1 MTGRE
6 RNEKPVDVRVFFLKA
21 SEPGIVGFD
30 ASSLVLMAISSGEL
44 GDGGVLERVV
54 TELLFIDHRRAGI
67 FCCAASGK
75 FSADVGAL
83 CLGSGPGAA
92 LSVCEAPRLKKLDMV
107 RLKFDVELKVKRLEA
122 VSGLES
128 WSADGVGGVGVFGGA
143 ARGVCS
149 GLLGVLGGGVTEVST
164 TRGGLEPGVV
174 PGRTEGKAV
183 VPLWS
188 AASRSWAASKLPS
201 ELERVWKSCD
211 WRPLTGVTGSLRAS
225 LSVSSP
231 SSRMGCGRS
240 VGNCRGDD
248 EWLDLLESVVLHD
261 VSTGKD
267 R

>member
-30 ASSLVLMAISSGEL
+30 ASSLVLITISSGEL

-75 FSADVGAL
+75 FSADAGAL
-83 CLGSGPGAA
+83 CPGSGPSTA
-92 LSVCEAPRLKKLDMV
+92 LSVEAPRLKKLDMV
-107 RLKFDVELKVKRLEA
+107 RLKFDVELKVERLEA
-122 VSGLES
+122 GSGPES
-128 WSADGVGGVGVFGGA
+128 WSADGVGGVGVERGA
-143 ARGVCS
+143 ARGVCW
-149 GLLGVLGGGVTEVST
+149 GLLGAFGGGVTEVST
-164 TRGGLEPGVV
+164 TRGGLEPGLV
-174 PGRTEGKAV
+174 PGRTEGKV
-183 VPLWS
+183 VAPLWS
-188 AASRSWAASKLPS
+188 AASRSWAASKWPS

-240 VGNCRGDD
+240 VGYCRGDD
-248 EWLDLLESVVLHD
+248 ESLDLLELVVLHD
-261 VSTGKD
+261 ASAAGG
-267 R
+267 